1 MKKILLLLAEGFEF
15 FEASVYI
22 DVFGWNLIDGDGNTK
37 LYTCALR
44 KEINSTFNQKL
55 IVDFLVDEIK
65 VGDYDAIAIPGGFEE
80 YGFYSD
86 AFDPQFTAIIK
97 KFYEEKKII
106 SSICTGAFP
115 IAKSGILNHKKGT
128 TYNLNPVRQQMLA
141 DLGVNV
147 INQPIVESDRI
158 TTSWNP
164 STALDVAFK
173 LLTDLTGEENTA
185 SVKTKMGF
193 LS

>member
-22 DVFGWNLIDGDGNTK
+22 DVLGWNLIDGDGNTQ
-37 LYTCALR
+37 LYTCALKR
-44 KEINSTFNQKL
+44 EVNSTFNQKVV
-55 IVDFLVDEIK
+55 VDFLVDEIK
-65 VGDYDAIAIPGGFEE
+65 IEEYAAIAIPGGFEE

-86 AFDPQFTAIIK
+86 AFDPRFVAVIK

-115 IAKSGILNHKKGT
+115 IAKSGILNGKHGT
-128 TYNLNPVRQQMLA
+128 TYNLNPVRQQMLK

-147 INQPIVESDRI
+147 INRPIVESDQI

-173 LLTDLTGEENTA
+173 LLSDLTGEENTA

-193 LS
+193 